1 MNIIDYIIIGVL
13 LLSALVGF
21 KKGIINSIVT
31 FVGTIIVIILAFYL
45 KNPISNLFY
54 DYIPF
59 LNLFGKFS
67 GVQTFNILVIEGLSY
82 AVTLAII
89 STILGVI
96 AKVTGVL
103 GRLLNSGLILGIPSR
118 IGGLICGV
126 LEGVVVSFIIVF
138 LLSTISSTSELVNK
152 SSYADTLL
160 TKTPILSSYIKD
172 TYNGVNEVY
181 TICINYEKEK
191 DKTEANAESLRV
203 LLKYNIITPK
213 SAEKL
218 VNNKKLTFT
227 GASDIINDYR
237 KETQNDWISK
247 WSRIKRCFNKRLNYR
262 WLFCKLVWSLQNA
275 WYGAYRIRR
284 H

>member
-13 LLSALVGF
+13 LLSALIGF

-45 KNPISNLFY
+45 KNPVSNLFY

-96 AKVTGVL
+96 AKVTGVV

-203 LLKYNIITPK
+203 LLKYNIITPE

-247 WSRIKRCFNKRLNYR
+247 
-262 WLFCKLVWSLQNA
+262 
-275 WYGAYRIRR
+275 
-284 H
+284 